1 MAKNSPQE
9 KENRKYFSEKL
20 NYLISINNK
29 KNIDLHRDLDIPKS
43 TITGYTKGTSLP
55 TAGNVQKIADYFNIA
70 KSELDLRFKDDI
82 EQTPKNKEQKGIKIP
97 VLGEVAA
104 GVPIS
109 AVEDILDYEEISE
122 DMARTGEF
130 FGLRIKGDSMQPKM
144 DDGDVV
150 IVKQQSDVN
159 SGDTAI
165 VLVNGDSATCKKIQ
179 KHDNGITLISTNP
192 IHPPRFFTIEEAQD
206 LPVRIIGKVVELR
219 AKF

>member
-1 MAKNSPQE
+1 M
-9 KENRKYFSEKL
+9 
-20 NYLISINNK
+20 
-29 KNIDLHRDLDIPKS
+29 PKS

-55 TAGNVQKIADYFNIA
+55 TAGNVQKIADYFNVA

-82 EQTPKNKEQKGIKIP
+82 EQTQKNKEQKGIKIP

-122 DMARTGEF
+122 DMARTGDF
-130 FGLRIKGDSMQPKM
+130 FALQIKGDSMQPKM

-165 VLVNGDSATCKKIQ
+165 VLVNSDTATCKKIQ
-179 KHDNGITLISTNP
+179 KHENGIMLISTNP
-192 IHPPRFFTIEEAQD
+192 NYPAKFFSNKEVKE
-206 LPVRIIGKVVELR
+206 LPVTILGKVVELR